1 MSVKYLC
8 GGNKDVPN
16 LCHQISQVTL
26 SLVGG
31 RSGDFRTT
39 LSGNYQSSNLCG
51 ASVASSASHLLPTE
65 RGKHGTQGAA
75 RSPRDVT
82 MTPGWDAS
90 THNF

>member
-1 MSVKYLC
+1 MSVSYLC

-65 RGKHGTQGAA
+65 REAWDAGAA